1 MKSESLIFAYVF
13 ALLFQLIWKQL
24 PSTDINKMFHQ
35 LMSFSVTVGPDLCVF
50 WVLIQDWF

>member
-1 MKSESLIFAYVF
+1 MKGESLIFAYVF
-13 ALLFQLIWKQL
+13 ALLFQLIWKRL

-35 LMSFSVTVGPDLCVF
+35 LMSFSVTVGQDLCVF